1 MPVPGQIEFTEK
13 SEVNLKTNLPIN
25 WPQKMQAGWQD
36 TWDLSDKQARV
47 TLWQWLS
54 STLGLGIFVLLAI
67 NCWLCITQ
75 PFARVDPALLPATH
89 TWTWWATQEY
99 LQNKPAPPVVLLGS
113 SLFMHPI
120 SREDADFLNKD
131 FDYVHHHYSLYLG
144 KQLQNRFH
152 LNCTPVCFNF
162 SLPGDLVSDQY
173 MVTRSLFHGRHKP
186 KYIIL
191 GLSLRD
197 FLDNAVHCPGTTPP
211 FRYLKRFSDIEDIVD
226 LAFPEFWQRFDY
238 YFGKFFYPW
247 AKKLDIQALASEE
260 VKDILSPIVNR
271 FCSPCLLNDL
281 DYRKHVPA
289 NLHSEVEEGMA
300 IIKAHI
306 PYTYDANYADYR
318 RRYGQDKNNLWLFN
332 IQKQF
337 FTKLV
342 AFCKEEKIKLVI
354 LNMPLTKDNMNLMP
368 EGSYQRYMNLLK
380 AEAKGYDFPL
390 VDLNGNPVFA
400 QSDFYDTAHMNST
413 GGKKLLDILANMKEI
428 IL

>member
-1 MPVPGQIEFTEK
+1 MPTPGKIESIEK
-13 SEVNLKTNLPIN
+13 PEIKFPVDLPVN
-25 WPQKMQAGWQD
+25 WPQRMQAVWQK
-36 TWDLSDKQARV
+36 TRGDKQLRE
-47 TLWQWLS
+47 TIWRSLS
-54 STLGLGIFVLLAI
+54 STLGLGVIVLFTI
-67 NCWLCITQ
+67 NSWLCVTQ
-75 PFARVDPALLPATH
+75 PFASVDPAILPATH

-99 LQNKPAPPVVLLGS
+99 LQNKPAPPAVLLGS

-120 SREDADFLNKD
+120 AREDADFLNQD

-144 KQLQNRFH
+144 KQLQNRFR
-152 LNCTPVCFNF
+152 LNNTPLCFNF

-173 MVTRSLFHGRHKP
+173 MVARSLFHGQHKP
-186 KYIIL
+186 SYIIL

-211 FRYLKRFSDIEDIVD
+211 FRYLKRFTDIDDIVN

-238 YFGKFFYPW
+238 YFGQFFYPW

-260 VKDILSPIVNR
+260 VKHILGPLANK

-306 PYTYDANYADYR
+306 PYSYDPNYADYKK
-318 RRYGQDKNNLWLFN
+318 RYGQDKNNLRMFN

-337 FTKLV
+337 FAKLV
-342 AFCKEEKIKLVI
+342 ALCKEQKIKLII
-354 LNMPLTKDNMNLMP
+354 LNMPLTKENMDLMP
-368 EGSYQRYMNLLK
+368 EGSYQRYIDLLQTK
-380 AEAKGYDFPL
+380 ANEYGFPL
-390 VDLNGNPVFA
+390 IDLNGNPAFVK
-400 QSDFYDTAHMNST
+400 SDYYDTAHMNSS
-413 GGKKLLDILANMKEI
+413 GGKKLLDILANSSEL